1 MRVCEFIFL
10 SLNDINTIATVC
22 EIACFITDTLLRASL
37 HTILNLISMTFLT
50 DIVIYI
56 LKVERMFSEKL
67 TTFNEY
73 NIASLVNYESNQS
86 ICLQNFLDL
95 LCNKHFIILL
105 FSPDN
110 MVFNGCIIFKH

>member
-10 SLNDINTIATVC
+10 SLNDINAIAIVC
-22 EIACFITDTLLRASL
+22 EIACFITDSFLRASL

-67 TTFNEY
+67 Q
-73 NIASLVNYESNQS
+73 LLMS
-86 ICLQNFLDL
+86 IT
-95 LCNKHFIILL
+95 
-105 FSPDN
+105 
-110 MVFNGCIIFKH
+110 